1 MKKIVIIAFLGN
13 AKFDARCINMAD
25 SLLDHGYKV
34 ILIDELAV
42 GESGLKSNRFKI
54 FHTRARYKSGIA
66 RYWGFYR
73 KVKKLNDEVKPN
85 VFIASDLFS
94 LGVLSRLNKNCL
106 KIYDCREIYSK
117 LASLI
122 NNPIKQL
129 FWAYYEKKNYKYV
142 DKVLVTARK
151 DKDFLIS
158 RYGLKDIS
166 LILNFPS
173 INSEKPTINLR
184 EKFNIAKNKKIFLYQ
199 GAIQAGRGIEEM
211 IALLSH
217 FENSVVCIVGDGEH
231 KQQVIKLINKLNIV
245 NRVFFTG
252 NIAYKKLIGVSKQ
265 ADIGF
270 SLIQPLSKS
279 YKQALPNKLFEYGLA
294 GIPTIASDFSEI
306 KDYILKFKLGKAVA
320 PNNMSEHIEA
330 VNELLKW
337 NNSKVL
343 IENVKNNCSWHS
355 QEQKFIELLN

>member
-1 MKKIVIIAFLGN
+1 
-13 AKFDARCINMAD
+13 
-25 SLLDHGYKV
+25 
-34 ILIDELAV
+34 
-42 GESGLKSNRFKI
+42 
-54 FHTRARYKSGIA
+54 
-66 RYWGFYR
+66 
-73 KVKKLNDEVKPN
+73 
-85 VFIASDLFS
+85 
-94 LGVLSRLNKNCL
+94 
-106 KIYDCREIYSK
+106 
-117 LASLI
+117 
-122 NNPIKQL
+122 
-129 FWAYYEKKNYKYV
+129 
-142 DKVLVTARK
+142 
-151 DKDFLIS
+151 
-158 RYGLKDIS
+158 
-166 LILNFPS
+166 
-173 INSEKPTINLR
+173 
-184 EKFNIAKNKKIFLYQ
+184 
-199 GAIQAGRGIEEM
+199 M

-217 FENSVVCIVGDGEH
+217 FENSVVCIIGDGEH
-231 KQQVIKLINKLNIV
+231 KQQIIKLINKLNIV

-306 KDYILKFKLGKAVA
+306 KEYILKFKLGKAVA